1 MPRCMHVPEFPPAS
15 ENEPTHWNR
24 HRHHGCEHSEGYIC
38 LLLSL
43 SLYVCVN
50 NDIMYYVYIIYSLSD
65 GNEPKCDTVGIPYKP
80 VTFRT

>member
-1 MPRCMHVPEFPPAS
+1 MFLNFHLHLRTNQHIGTGIG
-15 ENEPTHWNR
+15 N
-24 HRHHGCEHSEGYIC
+24 HGCEHSEGYIC

>member
-1 MPRCMHVPEFPPAS
+1 M
-15 ENEPTHWNR
+15 
-24 HRHHGCEHSEGYIC
+24 
-38 LLLSL
+38 
-43 SLYVCVN
+43 CVN